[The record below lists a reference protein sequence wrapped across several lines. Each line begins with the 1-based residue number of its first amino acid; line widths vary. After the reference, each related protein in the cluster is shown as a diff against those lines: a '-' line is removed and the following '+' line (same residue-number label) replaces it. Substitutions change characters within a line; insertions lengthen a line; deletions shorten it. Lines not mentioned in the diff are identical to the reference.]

1 MLKLYDYE
9 PDASYLLRIV
19 KALDKDEPGGEM
31 RYGVIVDFSN
41 AHGLCFGVIFPNI
54 KGSSSR
60 ETKLLI
66 HWFEPEEVEF
76 IS

>member
-19 KALDKDEPGGEM
+19 KALDKDEPSGEM
-31 RYGVIVDFSN
+31 RYGVIIDFSN
-41 AHGLCFGVIFPNI
+41 AHGLCFGVIFPNT
-54 KGSSSR
+54 KGSYNR
-60 ETKLLI
+60 DIIMKI
-66 HWFEPEEVEF
+66 QWFDPEEVEF